1 MSPKS
6 AKRQQHRIE
15 TLDIVPHFDMEQFLL
30 ITQTRR
36 LDEESARL
44 IDEYWERWREQMR
57 VRRIDIGK
65 NSYVVVWLEQLVEDE
80 ITRLWESAPG
90 RAFSLNNLAMSMLMA
105 VIRDLAPEVAAA
117 GCAPVPTPGPRLRK
131 ALKDVGIAWP
141 EGATLSRQYAMIT
154 PYPFQGG
161 CSICYLKHE
170 CPNAGKVGKVGAPA
184 VAPGS

>member
-1 MSPKS
+1 MSPKA

-15 TLDIVPHFDMEQFLL
+15 SLDVVPHFDMEQFLL

-36 LDEESARL
+36 LDDESAQL
-44 IDEYWERWREQMR
+44 IDEYWERWREQLR
-57 VRRIDIGK
+57 VRKIDVGK
-65 NSYVVVWLEQLVEDE
+65 NSYVIVWLEQLVEDE

-90 RAFSLNNLAMSMLMA
+90 RAFSLNNLAMAMLMA
-105 VIRDLAPEVAAA
+105 VIRDLAPEVAVA

-141 EGATLSRQYAMIT
+141 EGGILSRQYAMIT

-161 CSICYLKHE
+161 CKICYLKNE
-170 CPNAGKVGKVGAPA
+170 CPNAGKVGAPA
-184 VAPGS
+184 ATLET